1 MRNFFLALVLCAF
14 VAPAPAQNTKENA
27 DFKLAINLYNDKLY
41 DLAQEQLKQF
51 VAAYPTTSQSVEAR
65 FYLGLTQLQLK
76 EYEDAS
82 ITFQTFALT
91 YQDNPRA
98 PEAWWNV
105 GEAHAALGSLKEAAL
120 AFERV
125 KVFHP
130 RSKNAPDALLR
141 AAKLFTQT
149 GERDNAR
156 RTLRVI
162 LQEYPT
168 SGAVNSAR
176 TLLGQIYFE
185 EGNLDLASNELK
197 RVIEG
202 DPSADA
208 RAQALLILAN
218 IHQEMGR
225 FDQAK
230 SAYQEIITAYKTPS
244 AVQGAHLHL
253 ARLLTA
259 SGAYPEAIDNLKR
272 ALGQSKGADSTQT
285 KDALFALGEAYLAA
299 DDMQNASSTFSR
311 FVDTYTRDER
321 IPDALM
327 QLAYAASRTKDH
339 ARSNDASTRLLKLNA
354 PEPLRREA
362 LLRLARNAREAGQ
375 AASAVQHYTRYT
387 ELFPDAVNTPAVLFE
402 TARVIESDQRDLRRA
417 GALYEVITTRHAR
430 SPFGDDA
437 AMGAARCYEG
447 LKEYSR
453 SLELYRTFITMYPAS
468 DLRGD
473 AEERIRMI
481 EAFEAKDKDA
491 GLEKLALLVG
501 DVVQGQDRSG
511 LARRL
516 AEISF
521 HQLKNYQA
529 AAAQFGSA
537 IEGGLQ
543 PADLVNAMF
552 LRARA
557 LELLSWRSPEHRAP
571 AIETYRAY
579 LTRFPTD
586 SRNQDALLSLFE
598 LSATSAASA
607 QQAETLVLSIDPQ
620 TKHRPAMDLRTA
632 ALLENA
638 DSTAAALTL
647 YAAITRQSPG
657 DPAAEEAGFARMR
670 LLLKAG
676 LTDSAVAVGTP
687 LLAAFPNGRHSAVII
702 ANLGQLAQKRGQA
715 LRAVELL
722 DRLIEEFPYTNA
734 AAAAQGD
741 LADACLASGNTA
753 RAIAMY
759 TALLSNEGA
768 LPARGTAPDP
778 DILLALG
785 KALAQGGDVRGAKP
799 RLFSLLAREQK
810 GPRAAEALTT
820 LGMIYRNEGSTDLAT
835 SYFRQASAAS
845 PATATS
851 REIADI
857 LFDSGEY
864 TDALRQYTAL
874 AAAGKDK
881 NEQRGLAA
889 RIVVT
894 NLRLNAFNP
903 ADRDIAAFRAAY
915 PDNDTEMAEFEL
927 ERGNAFFRQ
936 KDYVRA
942 LKSFQNVTSSYEE
955 TPSAPTAM
963 FWIGKVHEA
972 TNKPQEALT
981 QFEKLMKEHPDAP
994 IMQKVHFALGNIQYQ
1009 AEKWDEAIRN
1019 YRMVTDNPNADPA
1032 LLPYA
1037 INNLIETYEIA
1048 GIFDA
1053 ALTLTRR
1060 YLELYP
1066 NADDAF
1072 DKRIKIGILYQRL
1085 GYYDQS
1091 VLHLQTL
1098 LEEAGSDLEG
1108 EIRYYIGEA
1117 NFGKGDYQQ
1126 AILDFLK
1133 VPYLVTK
1140 KGKVDWTAT
1149 SLYMSGQA
1157 YEKMGRSDQALT
1169 MYKQIIDRPGI
1180 DETFKAAA
1188 RKEIDRV
1195 HAVLKKTK

>member
-1 MRNFFLALVLCAF
+1 MRHFFLALVLCAM
-14 VAPAPAQNTKENA
+14 VTPALAQNSKENA

-51 VAAYPTTSQSVEAR
+51 IAAYPTTTQGIEAR

-76 EYEDAS
+76 QYEDAR

-105 GEAHAALGSLKEAAL
+105 GEAHTALSSLKEAAL
-120 AFERV
+120 AYERV

-141 AAKLFTQT
+141 AAKLFAQA

-168 SGAVNSAR
+168 SSAVNAAR
-176 TLLGQIYFE
+176 TQLGQIYFD

-197 RVIEG
+197 RVIDG

-230 SAYQEIITAYKTPS
+230 STYQEIITTYKTPS

-285 KDALFALGEAYLAA
+285 RDALFALGEAYLAA
-299 DDMQNASSTFSR
+299 GEMQNASSTFAR

-327 QLAYAASRTKDH
+327 QLAFAASRTKDY
-339 ARSNDASTRLLKLNA
+339 ARSNDAATRLLKLNA
-354 PEPLRREA
+354 PDALRHEA
-362 LLRLARNAREAGQ
+362 LLRLARNARETGQ
-375 AASAVQHYTRYT
+375 AAAAVQHYTRYT
-387 ELFPDAVNTPAVLFE
+387 ELFPDAANAPAVLFE
-402 TARVIESDQRDLRRA
+402 TARVIEADQRDLRRA
-417 GALYEVITTRHAR
+417 GAMYEIIATRHAR
-430 SPFGDDA
+430 SAFGDDA

-447 LKEYSR
+447 LKEFSR
-453 SLELYRTFITMYPAS
+453 ALELYRTFITLYPAS
-468 DLRGD
+468 DLRSD
-473 AEERIRMI
+473 AEERIRRI
-481 EAFEAKDKDA
+481 EAFDAKDKDG

-521 HQLKNYQA
+521 HELKNYQA
-529 AAAQFGSA
+529 AASQFGSA

-557 LELLSWRSPEHRAP
+557 LELLSWRSPENRVP
-571 AIETYRAY
+571 AIEAYRAY

-586 SRNQDALLSLFE
+586 SRNQEALLSLFE
-598 LSATSAASA
+598 LSATSVAAA
-607 QQAETLVLSIDPQ
+607 KQAEIMVLSIDPQ
-620 TKHRPAMDLRTA
+620 TRHQAVMDLRIA
-632 ALLENA
+632 GLVEKA
-638 DSTAAALTL
+638 DSTAQALAM
-647 YAAITRQSPG
+647 YEGVTRQAPG
-657 DPAAEEAGFARMR
+657 TPAAEEAAFARMK
-670 LLLKAG
+670 LLLRAG
-676 LTDSAVAVGTP
+676 LTDSAVAVGMP
-687 LLAAFPNGRHSAVII
+687 SLDASPNGRHSAELLSI
-702 ANLGQLAQKRGQA
+702 LGDLALKRGQA
-715 LRAVELL
+715 PRAVELL
-722 DRLIEEFPYTNA
+722 DRLIDEFPYTNA
-734 AAAAQGD
+734 AASAKRE

-753 RAIAMY
+753 RAITMY
-759 TALLSNEGA
+759 TALLNNEGA
-768 LPARGTAPDP
+768 LPARGTATDP

-785 KALAQGGDVRGAKP
+785 KALAQGGDVRGAKV
-799 RLFSLLAREQK
+799 RLFALLAREQK

-820 LGMIYRNEGSTDLAT
+820 LGMIYRTEGSTDLAT

-845 PATATS
+845 PGTTTS

-874 AAAGKDK
+874 AAAETDK
-881 NEQRGLAA
+881 NGQRALAA
-889 RIVVT
+889 RIIVA

-903 ADRDIAAFRAAY
+903 ADKDIAAFRTAY

-942 LKSFQNVTSSYEE
+942 LKSFQNVVSSYEE
-955 TPSAPTAM
+955 TPSSPAAM
-963 FWIGKVHEA
+963 FWIGKVYEA

-1019 YRMVTDNPNADPA
+1019 YRMVTDNPDADPA

-1060 YLELYP
+1060 YLDLYP
-1066 NADDAF
+1066 NAEDAF

-1169 MYKQIIDRPGI
+1169 MYKQIIDRSGI

-1195 HAVLKKTK
+1195 NAVLRKSK